1 VLRVLFVE
9 LPQGSETAAEN
20 PEASV
25 FFGAGRI
32 VYPTGKVG
40 YYKNPPAEIDMESL
54 YNWMSGGNFMQPS
67 CLFRR
72 DAWEKAGPLNE
83 ELHIA
88 FDLDLWLRMAKKGC
102 KFMSV
107 QELLSTALGHNGAKT
122 MAFEHWMTVDLA
134 IVIMRHG
141 GEHAVRHHL
150 EKMARKLSMYEPNF
164 TKIINHPFY
173 KVLGPMIK
181 LFIKPAIR
189 WRDTLPPWSSDN
201 RKDLDK
207 K

>member
-1 VLRVLFVE
+1 MLRVLFVE

-72 DAWEKAGPLNE
+72 DAWEKAGPNCQP
-83 ELHIA
+83 
-88 FDLDLWLRMAKKGC
+88 R
-102 KFMSV
+102 
-107 QELLSTALGHNGAKT
+107 
-122 MAFEHWMTVDLA
+122 
-134 IVIMRHG
+134 R
-141 GEHAVRHHL
+141 
-150 EKMARKLSMYEPNF
+150 RKR
-164 TKIINHPFY
+164 
-173 KVLGPMIK
+173 V
-181 LFIKPAIR
+181 
-189 WRDTLPPWSSDN
+189 
-201 RKDLDK
+201 
-207 K
+207 